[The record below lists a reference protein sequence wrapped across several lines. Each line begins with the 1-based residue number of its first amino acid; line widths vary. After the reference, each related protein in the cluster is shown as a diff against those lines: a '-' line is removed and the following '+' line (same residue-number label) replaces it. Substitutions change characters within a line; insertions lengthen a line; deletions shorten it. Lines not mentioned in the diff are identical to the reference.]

1 MIRSFGDS
9 IRRVDERQFAL
20 IDPAQ
25 HRTVLD
31 VGDLAVAGSPSAGNR
46 NDGPGPV
53 ALLASAHRPL
63 VTRPANPLLRRP
75 PKLARAWEGGK
86 RFMTRAMGPF
96 PLTPLGLL
104 VLGACTYALLE
115 YGIERIDLVL
125 LVIGAV
131 GLGLGAFGLA
141 ATITAALVLWLR
153 QRRRS
158 KSGHADGAL
167 DVECGYPVPTGFCLP
182 RLRWIPF
189 ISITWRW
196 LEPEAQVRVVP
207 KRRQLGEQVIAA
219 KRGRVGAVVRELE
232 VGDIFG
238 ISQIRM
244 RLTEQRKV
252 RFVPSVGQ
260 LERVDVIR
268 GMAGGEDISHPDGP
282 QEGELYDLRHY
293 SPGDPIRFVLWK
305 VFARTRQLVVRA
317 PERALSPVRQTCAY
331 LVAGEGDEP
340 AAGAARLAV
349 EHGSFGTDWVL
360 GADGSRDDATRKD
373 QAIDVL
379 ARSADVEQ
387 RSGGKGLGEFLG
399 RRSQGRIGR
408 AVVFVPG
415 RAGPWLDT
423 VVEQSAQLCGRGSRI
438 EFVIG
443 TDGIVPTP
451 KRRWLARV
459 ALREAPSPAAPG
471 ATAPVTTE
479 QVGEV
484 VRVLSSIGRVI
495 VVDRATGRVFA
506 GGHLGAL
513 ADKPR
518 AA

>member
-1 MIRSFGDS
+1 M
-9 IRRVDERQFAL
+9 
-20 IDPAQ
+20 
-25 HRTVLD
+25 
-31 VGDLAVAGSPSAGNR
+31 
-46 NDGPGPV
+46 
-53 ALLASAHRPL
+53 
-63 VTRPANPLLRRP
+63 TRPAKLLSRRRNT
-75 PKLARAWEGGK
+75 KLARAWDASK

-104 VLGACTYALLE
+104 VLGGCAYALLE

-131 GLGLGAFGLA
+131 GLGVGAFGLL
-141 ATITAALVLWLR
+141 ATVTAALILWLR
-153 QRRRS
+153 ERRRAKAGS
-158 KSGHADGAL
+158 AEAGL
-167 DVECGYPVPTGFCLP
+167 DVECGYPVPTGYWLP

-189 ISITWRW
+189 ISISWRW

-207 KRRQLGEQVIAA
+207 KRGQLREEVIAA
-219 KRGRVGAVVRELE
+219 RRGRVGAVVRELE

-317 PERALSPVRQTCAY
+317 PERALSPIRQTCAY
-331 LVAGEGDEP
+331 LVAGESDEP

-360 GADGSRDDATRKD
+360 GADGSREDATRKD
-373 QAIDVL
+373 QAVDLL
-379 ARSADVEQ
+379 ARSAEVEQ
-387 RSGGKGLGEFLG
+387 RSGGKGLGEFLK
-399 RRSQGRIGR
+399 RRSQGSIGR

-415 RAGPWLDT
+415 RPGPWLDT
-423 VVEQSAQLCGRGSRI
+423 VIEQSKQLGGRNSRI
-438 EFVIG
+438 EFVVG
-443 TDGIVPTP
+443 TDGIIPTP
-451 KRRWLARV
+451 KRKWLARV
-459 ALREAPSPAAPG
+459 ALREAPPPAPPG

-484 VRVLSSIGRVI
+484 VRVLSTIGRVI
-495 VVDRATGRVFA
+495 VVDRANGRVFA

-513 ADKPR
+513 TDRAR

>member
-1 MIRSFGDS
+1 
-9 IRRVDERQFAL
+9 
-20 IDPAQ
+20 
-25 HRTVLD
+25 
-31 VGDLAVAGSPSAGNR
+31 
-46 NDGPGPV
+46 
-53 ALLASAHRPL
+53 
-63 VTRPANPLLRRP
+63 
-75 PKLARAWEGGK
+75 
-86 RFMTRAMGPF
+86 MTRALGPF

-104 VLGACTYALLE
+104 VLGACAYALLE
-115 YGIERIDLVL
+115 YGLEHIDLVL

-131 GLGLGAFGLA
+131 GLGIGAFGLI
-141 ATITAALVLWLR
+141 ATITAALILWLH
-153 QRRRS
+153 QRRKT
-158 KSGHADGAL
+158 KSGQVEGAL
-167 DVECGYPVPTGFCLP
+167 DVECGYPVPTGFWLP

-189 ISITWRW
+189 IAINWRW
-196 LEPEAQVRVVP
+196 LEPEAQVRVVA
-207 KRRQLGEQVIAA
+207 KGGQLREEVIAA
-219 KRGRVGAVVRELE
+219 KRGHVGAVVRELE

-238 ISQIRM
+238 ISQIRL
-244 RLTEQRKV
+244 RLKDQRKV

-260 LERVDVIR
+260 LKRVDVIR

-317 PERALSPVRQTCAY
+317 PERALSPIRQTCAY

-349 EHGSFGTDWVL
+349 EHGSFGSDWVL

-379 ARSADVEQ
+379 ARSAEVER
-387 RSGGKGLGEFLG
+387 RSGGKGLGEFLQ
-399 RRSQGRIGR
+399 RRSHGAVGR

-415 RAGPWLDT
+415 RPGPWMDT
-423 VVEQSAQLCGRGSRI
+423 VIEQSKSLGKRGRI
-438 EFVIG
+438 EFVVG
-443 TDGIVPTP
+443 TDGIVSAP
-451 KRRWLARV
+451 KRKWLARV
-459 ALREAPSPAAPG
+459 ALRDAPPPALPG

-484 VRVLSSIGRVI
+484 VRVLSNIGRVI
-495 VVDRATGRVFA
+495 VVDRASGRVFA
-506 GGHLGAL
+506 GGHLGTFI
-513 ADKPR
+513 DKPR

>member
-1 MIRSFGDS
+1 MTR
-9 IRRVDERQFAL
+9 
-20 IDPAQ
+20 
-25 HRTVLD
+25 
-31 VGDLAVAGSPSAGNR
+31 
-46 NDGPGPV
+46 
-53 ALLASAHRPL
+53 SAHSP
-63 VTRPANPLLRRP
+63 VRRRNA
-75 PKLARAWEGGK
+75 KLARAWAAGK

-104 VLGACTYALLE
+104 VLGACLYALLE
-115 YGIERIDLVL
+115 YGLGRIDLVL

-131 GLGLGAFGLA
+131 GLGLGVFGLL
-141 ATITAALVLWLR
+141 ATITAALILWLR

-158 KSGHADGAL
+158 KAGQTDGSL
-167 DVECGYPVPTGFCLP
+167 DVECGYPVPTGFSLP

-189 ISITWRW
+189 IAISWRW
-196 LEPEAQVRVVP
+196 LEPEAQVRVVG
-207 KRRQLGEQVIAA
+207 KGRQLREEVIAA
-219 KRGRVGAVVRELE
+219 RRGRVGAVTREIE

-238 ISQIRM
+238 LAQIRM
-244 RLTEQRKV
+244 RMSEQRKV

-260 LERVDVIR
+260 LKRVDVIR

-317 PERALSPVRQTCAY
+317 PERALSPIRQTCAY

-360 GADGSRDDATRKD
+360 GADGSREDATRKD
-373 QAIDVL
+373 QAVDVL
-379 ARSADVEQ
+379 ARSAEVQQDA
-387 RSGGKGLGEFLG
+387 GGKGLGEFLQ
-399 RRSQGRIGR
+399 RRSLGRSGGGSIGR

-415 RAGPWLDT
+415 RPGPWLDA
-423 VVEQSAQLCGRGSRI
+423 VLEQTRQLSGRQARI
-438 EFVIG
+438 EFVVG
-443 TDGIVPTP
+443 TDGIIPAP
-451 KRRWLARV
+451 KRKWLARV
-459 ALREAPSPAAPG
+459 ALRDAPAPPPPG

-484 VRVLSSIGRVI
+484 VRILSNIGRVI
-495 VVDRATGRVFA
+495 VVDRASGRVFA
-506 GGHLGAL
+506 GGHLHAL
-513 ADKPR
+513 DKPR

>member
-1 MIRSFGDS
+1 
-9 IRRVDERQFAL
+9 
-20 IDPAQ
+20 
-25 HRTVLD
+25 
-31 VGDLAVAGSPSAGNR
+31 
-46 NDGPGPV
+46 
-53 ALLASAHRPL
+53 
-63 VTRPANPLLRRP
+63 VTRLGKLPFRRRNT
-75 PKLARAWEGGK
+75 KLGRAWDAVK
-86 RFMTRAMGPF
+86 RVMTRAMGPF

-104 VLGACTYALLE
+104 VLGACGYGLLE
-115 YGIERIDLVL
+115 YGFERLDLVL

-131 GLGLGAFGLA
+131 GLGLGAFGLL
-141 ATITAALVLWLR
+141 ATITAALILWLR
-153 QRRRS
+153 HRRRV
-158 KSGHADGAL
+158 KEGLTEGAL
-167 DVECGYPVPTGFCLP
+167 DVECGYPVPTGFWLP
-182 RLRWIPF
+182 RLRLIPF
-189 ISITWRW
+189 IAINWRW

-207 KRRQLGEQVIAA
+207 KRGQLREEVIAA

-238 ISQIRM
+238 IAQIRM

-260 LERVDVIR
+260 LKRVDVIR

-282 QEGELYDLRHY
+282 PDGELYDLRHY

-331 LVAGEGDEP
+331 LVAGDGDEP

-349 EHGSFGTDWVL
+349 EHGSFGNEWVL

-373 QAIDVL
+373 QAIDLL

-387 RSGGKGLGEFLG
+387 RSGGKGLGEFLK
-399 RRSQGRIGR
+399 RRGGGTVGR

-423 VVEQSAQLCGRGSRI
+423 VIEQSKQVAGRGRI

-443 TDGIVPTP
+443 TDGIIPAP
-451 KRRWLARV
+451 KRKWLARL
-459 ALREAPSPAAPG
+459 ALRNAPPAVPAG
-471 ATAPVTTE
+471 ATVPVTTDE
-479 QVGEV
+479 VSEV
-484 VRVLSSIGRVI
+484 VRVLSTIGRVI
-495 VVDRATGRVFA
+495 VVDRANGRVFA
-506 GGHLGAL
+506 GGHLGNL
-513 ADKPR
+513 ADKQR

>member
-1 MIRSFGDS
+1 VARSVKLPF
-9 IRRVDERQFAL
+9 R
-20 IDPAQ
+20 
-25 HRTVLD
+25 HRNT
-31 VGDLAVAGSPSAGNR
+31 
-46 NDGPGPV
+46 
-53 ALLASAHRPL
+53 
-63 VTRPANPLLRRP
+63 
-75 PKLARAWEGGK
+75 KLTRAWDAAK
-86 RFMTRAMGPF
+86 RLMTRAMGPF

-104 VLGACTYALLE
+104 VLGACGYALLE
-115 YGIERIDLVL
+115 YGFERLDLVL

-131 GLGLGAFGLA
+131 GLGIGVFGLL
-141 ATITAALVLWLR
+141 ATIAAALILFVR
-153 QRRRS
+153 HRRRVKEGLS
-158 KSGHADGAL
+158 EPGL
-167 DVECGYPVPTGFCLP
+167 DVECGYPVPTGFWLP
-182 RLRWIPF
+182 RLRLIPF

-196 LEPEAQVRVVP
+196 LDPEAQVRVVP
-207 KRRQLGEQVIAA
+207 KRGQLREEVIAA

-238 ISQIRM
+238 IAQIRM

-260 LERVDVIR
+260 LKRVDVIR

-317 PERALSPVRQTCAY
+317 PERALSPIRQTCAY
-331 LVAGEGDEP
+331 MVSGDGDEA

-349 EHGSFGTDWVL
+349 EHGSFGSQWVL
-360 GADGSRDDATRKD
+360 GADGSHEDATRKD

-379 ARSADVEQ
+379 ARSADVEH
-387 RSGGKGLGEFLG
+387 RSGGKGLGEFLK
-399 RRSQGRIGR
+399 RRGGGTVGR

-415 RAGPWLDT
+415 RMGPWVQT
-423 VVEQSAQLCGRGSRI
+423 VIEQSKQVAGRGRI

-443 TDGIVPTP
+443 TDGIIPAP
-451 KRRWLARV
+451 KRKWLARL
-459 ALREAPSPAAPG
+459 AMRDATPPIPPG

-484 VRVLSSIGRVI
+484 VRVLSSIGRVV

-513 ADKPR
+513 AADKTR

>member
-1 MIRSFGDS
+1 
-9 IRRVDERQFAL
+9 
-20 IDPAQ
+20 
-25 HRTVLD
+25 
-31 VGDLAVAGSPSAGNR
+31 
-46 NDGPGPV
+46 
-53 ALLASAHRPL
+53 
-63 VTRPANPLLRRP
+63 
-75 PKLARAWEGGK
+75 
-86 RFMTRAMGPF
+86 MTRAMGPF

-104 VLGACTYALLE
+104 VLGGCAFALLE

-131 GLGLGAFGLA
+131 GLGIGAFGLL
-141 ATITAALVLWLR
+141 ATITAALILWVR
-153 QRRRS
+153 QRRRAR
-158 KSGHADGAL
+158 SGQGESGL
-167 DVECGYPVPTGFCLP
+167 DVECGYPVPTGFWLP
-182 RLRWIPF
+182 RLRYVPF
-189 ISITWRW
+189 IAIRWRW
-196 LEPEAQVRVVP
+196 LEPEAQVQVVP
-207 KRRQLGEQVIAA
+207 KGRQLREEVIAA
-219 KRGRVGAVVRELE
+219 RRGRVGAVVRELE

-260 LERVDVIR
+260 LKRVDVIR

-282 QEGELYDLRHY
+282 PDGELYDLRHY

-331 LVAGEGDEP
+331 LVAGDGDEP

-360 GADGSRDDATRKD
+360 GADGSREDATRKD
-373 QAIDVL
+373 QAIDLL

-387 RSGGKGLGEFLG
+387 RSGGKGLGEFLK
-399 RRSQGRIGR
+399 RRSQGSIGR

-423 VVEQSAQLCGRGSRI
+423 VIEQSKQLGGRGSRI
-438 EFVIG
+438 EFVVG
-443 TDGIVPTP
+443 TDGIIPAP
-451 KRRWLARV
+451 RRRWLARV
-459 ALREAPSPAAPG
+459 ALRDAPDPVTPG

-484 VRVLSSIGRVI
+484 VRVLSTIGRVI
-495 VVDRATGRVFA
+495 VVDRASGRVFA
-506 GGHLGAL
+506 GGHLAAL
-513 ADKPR
+513 NSQGTDKPR